1 MLGEGV
7 IMCVHICVIMCIHTP
22 TSCAT
27 TY

>member
-22 TSCAT
+22 TS
-27 TY
+27 